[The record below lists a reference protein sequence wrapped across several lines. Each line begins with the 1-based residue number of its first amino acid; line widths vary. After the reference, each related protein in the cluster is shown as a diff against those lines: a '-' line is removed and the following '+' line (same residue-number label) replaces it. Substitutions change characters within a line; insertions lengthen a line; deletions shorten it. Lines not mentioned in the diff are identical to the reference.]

1 MFTIIQV
8 IVLAIIGSV
17 ILKAIRSKDVDTI
30 VVSALLGLST
40 ISVLTAK
47 LLMTFEVAG
56 VFIFGLLAFFLLAFS
71 LAYILIRLVNYTFM
85 LIRLRRKRDAIKHS
99 LLVLAVLVLL
109 IVLFSN
115 SINVGVGG

>member
-8 IVLAIIGSV
+8 IVLAIIGSA
-17 ILKAIRSKDVDTI
+17 ILKAIRNKDIDTI

-40 ISVLTAK
+40 ISILTAK

-56 VFIFGLLAFFLLAFS
+56 VFIFGLLAFLLLAFS
-71 LAYILIRLVNYTFM
+71 LAYILIRLVYYTFM
-85 LIRLRRKRDAIKHS
+85 LIRLRRKHDAIKHS

>member
-8 IVLAIIGSV
+8 IILAIIGSA
-17 ILKAIRSKDVDTI
+17 ILKAIRNKDTDTI

-71 LAYILIRLVNYTFM
+71 LVYILIRLVYYTFM
-85 LIRLRRKRDAIKHS
+85 LIRLRRKHDAIKHS

>member
-8 IVLAIIGSV
+8 IVLAIIGSA
-17 ILKAIRSKDVDTI
+17 ILKAIRNKDIDTI

-56 VFIFGLLAFFLLAFS
+56 VFIFGLLAFLLLAFS
-71 LAYILIRLVNYTFM
+71 LAYILIRLVYCAFM
-85 LIRLRRKRDAIKHS
+85 LIRLRRKHDAIKHS

-109 IVLFSN
+109 VVLFSN
-115 SINVGVGG
+115 SISVGG

>member
-17 ILKAIRSKDVDTI
+17 ILKAIRNKDTDTI
-30 VVSALLGLST
+30 VVSALLGLAI
-40 ISVLTAK
+40 ISILTAK

-56 VFIFGLLAFFLLAFS
+56 VFIFGLLAFLLLAFS
-71 LAYILIRLVNYTFM
+71 LAYILIRLVYYTFM
-85 LIRLRRKRDAIKHS
+85 LIRLRRKHDAIKHS

-115 SINVGVGG
+115 SISISVGG

>member
-8 IVLAIIGSV
+8 IVLAIIGSA
-17 ILKAIRSKDVDTI
+17 ILKAIRNKDIDTI

-56 VFIFGLLAFFLLAFS
+56 VFIFGLLAFFLLAFA
-71 LAYILIRLVNYTFM
+71 LAYILIKLVYYTFM
-85 LIRLRRKRDAIKHS
+85 LIRLRRKHDAIKHS

>member
-17 ILKAIRSKDVDTI
+17 ILKAIRNKDTDAI
-30 VVSALLGLST
+30 VVSALLGLAT
-40 ISVLTAK
+40 ISILTAK

-56 VFIFGLLAFFLLAFS
+56 VFIFGLLAFLLLAFA
-71 LAYILIRLVNYTFM
+71 LAYILIRLVKYTFM
-85 LIRLRRKRDAIKHS
+85 LIKLRRKHDAIKHS

-109 IVLFSN
+109 AVLIIKSI
-115 SINVGVGG
+115 SINVGG

>member
-8 IVLAIIGSV
+8 IVLAIIGSA
-17 ILKAIRSKDVDTI
+17 ILKAIRNKDIDTI

-56 VFIFGLLAFFLLAFS
+56 VFIFGLLAFLLLAFT
-71 LAYILIRLVNYTFM
+71 LAYILIRLVYCTFM

-109 IVLFSN
+109 VILFAN
-115 SINVGVGG
+115 SISVGG